1 MKAVDQKNKEI
12 FEDYIRRIM
21 EAYEATGVAVS
32 IVDKDGSSLYENY
45 FGYRDKENAL
55 PINEDTLFGLASVTK
70 SFTCLAI
77 MQLHEKGI
85 IDIHAPVKDYIPE
98 FKNENQE
105 TIKVWHLMSHTAGFF
120 PLKRI
125 LIKEVAEEIG
135 IDDSKEDY
143 AYSEALAI
151 EGVKRVA
158 ERMDKQINHTGLPGE
173 YLSYSND
180 GYALLSDIIRRYG
193 GEKSYAEYLNKNILK
208 PLSMDRS
215 SCEFAAPA
223 ADENASALY
232 FHEKNVL
239 TASRDFTNN
248 AFVLMG
254 GGAMKSTLSDLKKY
268 VAMYINNGLSAEGKR
283 ILGEEKIRELS
294 KPKLY
299 YKPFSYYGFGL
310 ATKYIDDISVSEHG
324 GSLPGVSSNISFSPD
339 IEKGVIVLCNTSNV
353 PVYLIADAAMRL
365 INGKHPI
372 PENIYKQTCWSKEMI
387 AMAKGTY
394 DSGEGS
400 VIEIYEKEDTVGVK
414 INGEEKETETVQ
426 PHMLLVKSKLS
437 GSPLSLLI
445 KDKKVWAIRFGGR
458 IIPKAE

>member
-1 MKAVDQKNKEI
+1 MKSVDEKNKEL

-21 EAYEATGVAVS
+21 EAYEAAGLAVA
-32 IVDKDGSSLYENY
+32 IVDKDGASLYENY
-45 FGYRDKENAL
+45 FGYRDKEKGL
-55 PINEDTLFGLASVTK
+55 PINEDTLFGLASITK

-85 IDIHAPVKDYIPE
+85 IDIHAPVKNYIPE

-143 AYSEALAI
+143 AYNEALAI

-158 ERMDKQINHTGLPGE
+158 ERMDSQKKHTGLPGE

-193 GEKSYAEYLNKNILK
+193 GEKSYAEYLNKHILN
-208 PLSMDRS
+208 PLGMGRS
-215 SCEFAAPA
+215 SCEFKTPA
-223 ADENASALY
+223 ADENTASLY
-232 FHEKNVL
+232 FHEKGAL

-268 VAMYINNGLSAEGKR
+268 VSMYINNGLSIDDKR
-283 ILGEEKIRELS
+283 ILGEEKAREMS

-310 ATKYIDDISVSEHG
+310 ATKYIDDIAVSEHG

-353 PVYLIADAAMRL
+353 PVHRIADAAMRL
-365 INGKHPI
+365 INGKCPLQEEPYETI
-372 PENIYKQTCWSKEMI
+372 CWEKEMI
-387 AMAKGTY
+387 ALAKGIY

-414 INGEEKETETVQ
+414 LNGEEKDAAPVQ
-426 PHMLLVKSKLS
+426 PHMLMVKAPLS
-437 GSPLSLLI
+437 GSPLSILI